1 MDAHFWKK
9 YKKNSFKLSYH
20 VKGKH
25 AFWTAVFNVW
35 LKAVWEPQQ
44 GHPNRDRPWTTY
56 IDTVKAGTGLDNT
69 EEIRDAMLNQ
79 VV

>member
-1 MDAHFWKK
+1 MKRLLQKCCFGNKVLARRVSSRPMDAHFWKK

-35 LKAVWEPQQ
+35 LKAVWEPQH
-44 GHPNRDRPWTTY
+44 GHPNRDRP
-56 IDTVKAGTGLDNT
+56 
-69 EEIRDAMLNQ
+69 
-79 VV
+79 